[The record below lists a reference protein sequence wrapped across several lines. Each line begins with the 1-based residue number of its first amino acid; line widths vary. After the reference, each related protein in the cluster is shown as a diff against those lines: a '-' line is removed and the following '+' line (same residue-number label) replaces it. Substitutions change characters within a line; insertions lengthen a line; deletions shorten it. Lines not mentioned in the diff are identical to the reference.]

1 MGADIAE
8 GFGEAERYVE
18 RKGSAAEARLEGAIP
33 THPMMAIGLAAL
45 TGVFAGALTR
55 RSLGG
60 DPYS

>member
-55 RSLGG
+55 R
-60 DPYS
+60 